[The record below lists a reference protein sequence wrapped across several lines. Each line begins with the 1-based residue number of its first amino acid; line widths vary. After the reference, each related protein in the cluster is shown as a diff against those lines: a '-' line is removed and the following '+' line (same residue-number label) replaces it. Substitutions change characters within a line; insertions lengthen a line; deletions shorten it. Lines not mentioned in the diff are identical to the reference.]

1 MRKTRLLAIL
11 GLKGSA
17 LQASAQ
23 WEGCPGMNTTYTVKH
38 IQKGPTLFI
47 IGIILTCIVAGCS
60 SSEDS
65 SLLKNQDVVYYVAKL
80 NKGVISTN
88 SNVIINRM
96 LSDSNI
102 GDRISSMRLF
112 SDLLLKMDISSLSY
126 ADQRRVINEVN
137 ESILKI
143 SSSLGLSGLSVEEA
157 FCIRI
162 KWLTWQKKQMDRL
175 RPTKRIDI
183 SKLSYKQKVVYNEW
197 RACYESL
204 VYSHEMFNRMM
215 EGWSVELE
223 LENAPSSIKEEVT
236 RKMEAFLGRK
246 IRTRE
251 EAFAAKGELTDSDEM
266 KAIRRG
272 EVGPENIW

>member
-1 MRKTRLLAIL
+1 MK
-11 GLKGSA
+11 KFFS
-17 LQASAQ
+17 
-23 WEGCPGMNTTYTVKH
+23 VV
-38 IQKGPTLFI
+38 
-47 IGIILTCIVAGCS
+47 GIFFACIEIGCS
-60 SSEDS
+60 PSDD
-65 SLLKNQDVVYYVAKL
+65 KVPMTNQDVISYVAKL
-80 NKGVISTN
+80 TEGVIGTN
-88 SNVIINRM
+88 SNIIINQILSNSNEAERISGM
-96 LSDSNI
+96 KFFSDSI
-102 GDRISSMRLF
+102 
-112 SDLLLKMDISSLSY
+112 LKLEISSLSY

-197 RACYESL
+197 RACYENL
-204 VYSHEMFNRMM
+204 VYSHEMFIRMM
-215 EGWSVELE
+215 ESWSAELE

-236 RKMEAFLGRK
+236 RKIEAFLGRK

-251 EAFAAKGELTDSDEM
+251 EALATKGELTDSDEM
-266 KAIRRG
+266 KAVRRG
-272 EVGPENIW
+272 ELAPENIW

>member
-1 MRKTRLLAIL
+1 MK
-11 GLKGSA
+11 KFFS
-17 LQASAQ
+17 
-23 WEGCPGMNTTYTVKH
+23 VV
-38 IQKGPTLFI
+38 
-47 IGIILTCIVAGCS
+47 GIFFACIEIGCS
-60 SSEDS
+60 PSDD
-65 SLLKNQDVVYYVAKL
+65 KVPITNQDVVSYVAKL
-80 NKGVISTN
+80 NEGVISTN
-88 SNVIINRM
+88 SNVIINRI

-126 ADQRRVINEVN
+126 ADQSRVINEVN

-223 LENAPSSIKEEVT
+223 LENAPSSIKDEIT

-266 KAIRRG
+266 KAVRRG
-272 EVGPENIW
+272 ELGPEDVWNAFMRIKNSK

>member
-1 MRKTRLLAIL
+1 MKKI
-11 GLKGSA
+11 A
-17 LQASAQ
+17 LCA
-23 WEGCPGMNTTYTVKH
+23 K
-38 IQKGPTLFI
+38 
-47 IGIILTCIVAGCS
+47 IILAYITIGCS
-60 SSEDS
+60 PSKD
-65 SLLKNQDVVYYVAKL
+65 SLLLENGDVVSYVIKL
-80 NKGVISTN
+80 ERGEVCTN
-88 SNVIINRM
+88 VDEIINRIFAG
-96 LSDSNI
+96 SNTV
-102 GDRISSMRLF
+102 DRISSMRLF

-126 ADQRRVINEVN
+126 ADQSRVINEVN

-223 LENAPSSIKEEVT
+223 LENVPSSIKDEIT
-236 RKMEAFLGRK
+236 RKIEAFLGRK

-272 EVGPENIW
+272 ELAPEDVWNAFMRIKNSK